1 MECKYCKGRCIKKG
15 LYKGVQKYQC
25 KSCKVF
31 QRSLYRQRNYDKAIQ
46 QQVTLLNNEGISIS
60 SIGRILQ
67 MPRSSVQLI
76 LLKTAQKINPPQ
88 IIETGQVYEN

>member
-1 MECKYCKGRCIKKG
+1 M
-15 LYKGVQKYQC
+15 YKERFVQRIQKYQC

-46 QQVTLLNNEGISIS
+46 QQVTLLNNEGISIG

-67 MPRSSVQLI
+67 MPGSSVQLN
-76 LLKTAQKINPPQ
+76 LPA
-88 IIETGQVYEN
+88 